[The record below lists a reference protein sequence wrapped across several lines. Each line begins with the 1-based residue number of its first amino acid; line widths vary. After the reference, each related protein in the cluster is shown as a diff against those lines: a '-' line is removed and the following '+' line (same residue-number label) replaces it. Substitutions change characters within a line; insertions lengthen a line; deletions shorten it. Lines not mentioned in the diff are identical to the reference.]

1 MQSLKITNQK
11 MWRRFLIN
19 ENITITQLSYAVLI
33 IFQANGRHLFN
44 IEKALQKGV
53 TALYEM
59 PNLNQV

>member
-1 MQSLKITNQK
+1 